1 MLQRLICAGLLA
13 AAALPAA
20 AQVRQIPAEDFFRHA
35 QFTEVELSPTGTYLA
50 VTVPE
55 GDRTLLAVLR
65 TKDKGVVSKWDFG
78 DQRHAVQVDWLN
90 DERFLVR
97 VAKRT
102 GSLDF
107 MVGEPDLLFS
117 NADGTQRREVPLGG
131 TYQVVDLLPRDPKSI
146 LVSRTVERS
155 NLFRMDIYTG
165 RLSKVAVSP
174 MEFGQFAIDH
184 EGKVRY
190 AFGSPKDGRTMQTH
204 RYNGPNDWTLIH
216 QDDALTGGMR
226 IPFGFSAD
234 NQRIFMATA
243 TATSPRGVVE
253 YDPSSGAE
261 RELFRHE
268 FVDAGG
274 AIWNAAGTELL
285 GVSFMPDL
293 PRKAYFDPEHPEARW
308 LISLD
313 RAFPDHHV
321 EITSRTRD
329 GRYALARVSS
339 DVDPGQAFLLDTES
353 GQATFMLASRD
364 WIKPADMAP
373 MRPVEITARDGLV
386 LRGYLTVPRDSDGKD
401 LPLVLNVHGG
411 PHGPRD
417 EWGFNPEVQFLAN
430 RGYAVL
436 QVNYRGSGGYGQA
449 FQAAGYRQWGTT
461 MQDDLTDSVRWAFDQ
476 GITRPGKVCIYGGSY
491 GGYAALMSI
500 VREPDLYACSIGYV
514 GVYSLPLMHKD
525 GDIPERESGRNYLK
539 RVLPE
544 SEAEQRA
551 QSAAYNVERIKT
563 PLMLVHGAKDL
574 RVPISQYHFLVKQ
587 LAAAGKAPEDTVVE
601 KKEGHGFYDVKNR
614 VNLYTRMQAF
624 LDRHIGPGAKL
635 ASH

>member
-1 MLQRLICAGLLA
+1 MSTRHFLA
-13 AAALPAA
+13 ATLVASLSLPGHAA
-20 AQVRQIPAEDFFRHA
+20 VREIPVEDFFRHA
-35 QFTEVELSPTGTYLA
+35 QFDQVELSPTGEYLA
-50 VTVPE
+50 ITVPE

-65 TKDKGVVSKWDFG
+65 TRDKGIVSKWDFG
-78 DQRHAVQVDWLN
+78 SQRHAVTVDWLN

-107 MVGEPDLLFS
+107 MVGEPDLFVS
-117 NADGTQRREVPLGG
+117 NADGTQRKDLTFAG
-131 TYQVVDLLPRDPKSI
+131 TYQVVDLLEKDPKHI
-146 LVSRTVERS
+146 LVQRSIERS
-155 NLFRMDIYTG
+155 NLFRMDVYTG

-174 MEFGQFAIDH
+174 MEFGQFAVDH
-184 EGKVRY
+184 DGNVRY
-190 AFGSPKDGRTMQTH
+190 AVGSPKDGKTLQTY
-204 RYNGPNDWTLIH
+204 RYNGPGDWTLIH
-216 QDDALTGGMR
+216 EDDALTGGMR
-226 IPFGFSAD
+226 VPIGFSAD
-234 NQRIFMATA
+234 NQRIYMATS
-243 TATSPRGVVE
+243 TATTPRGVVE
-253 YDPSSGAE
+253 FDPASGSE

-268 FVDAGG
+268 FVDLG
-274 AIWNAAGTELL
+274 APIWNAQGTELL

-293 PRKAYFDPEHPEARW
+293 PRKAYFDPDHAETRW
-308 LISLD
+308 LMNLD
-313 RAFPDHHV
+313 RAFPDHEV
-321 EITSRTRD
+321 QITSRTRD
-329 GRYALARVSS
+329 GRLALARVSS
-339 DVDPGQAFLLDTES
+339 DVDPGQAYLLDTET
-353 GQATFMLASRD
+353 GQATFLLASRE
-364 WIKPADMAP
+364 WIKPAEMAP
-373 MRPVEITARDGLV
+373 MKPVEITARDGLV
-386 LRGYLTVPRDSDGKD
+386 LRGYLTVPRDSDGKG

-417 EWGFNPEVQFLAN
+417 TWGFNPEAQFLAN

-449 FQAAGYRQWGTT
+449 FQAAGYRKWGTT
-461 MQDDLTDSVRWAFDQ
+461 MQDDLTDSVQWAIQQ
-476 GITRPGKVCIYGGSY
+476 GITAPGRVCIYGGSY

-551 QSAAYNVERIKT
+551 QSAAYNVDRIKT
-563 PLMLVHGAKDL
+563 PLMLVHGAKDM
-574 RVPISQYHFLVKQ
+574 RVPISQYEFLMDQ
-587 LAAAGKAPEDTVVE
+587 LEAAGKAPEDTVVE

-624 LDRHIGPGAKL
+624 LDRHIGKRAAGAP
-635 ASH
+635 